1 MARVN
6 LDAMIPRA
14 DFAVEGEDRTLD
26 LFSNFPISNLDQ
38 GSPIRTL
45 LRKPDFQRETNHW
58 DPNQIATFICSF
70 VDNELI
76 PSLILWKSST
86 YIFVIDGGHRL
97 SALRAWMEDDYGD
110 GPISQK
116 FYGGEIS
123 DEQKKAAKKTRKLIE
138 QKVGRFAT
146 LKGIVNSEL
155 TGDTVQSKRAGKLFT
170 RALSLQWVQGTASVA
185 ETSFFKINSQG
196 TPLDETEEML
206 LINRKKPISISAR
219 AILRAGTGNK
229 YWSAFEQKKQAS
241 IEECAKQL
249 YNLLFEPE
257 VDQPLKTLDIP
268 LAGSVSPVD
277 ALALLIELL
286 LIADSP
292 ADGVRTI
299 AQYDDDTSG
308 DATTAALKSAL
319 NVVSRVTSNKPGSLG
334 LHPAVYFYNEKGK
347 HSRFLFLGTMLLF
360 NTKLRNND
368 SAFFAKFTECRSQ
381 VEKFLIGNK
390 SLIGIL
396 LQNMSKRSRVGKMRE
411 LLEYLVKT
419 YSSGAVVKIEDAI
432 LHLGAKG
439 RVLDVTTT
447 QGQVVFTDESKSA
460 IFVRQSIETAMKC
473 PICRGLLDPSKSV
486 SYDHIKRVRD
496 GGTGEVENGQLVH
509 PYCNTGVK
517 N

>member
-14 DFAVEGEDRTLD
+14 DFAIEGEDRTLD

-58 DPNQIATFICSF
+58 DAEQIATFICSF

-116 FYGGEIS
+116 FYGGEITE
-123 DEQKKAAKKTRKLIE
+123 DQKKAAKRTRKLIE
-138 QKVGRFAT
+138 QRVGRFAT
-146 LKGIVNSEL
+146 LKSIVNAEVS
-155 TGDTVQSKRAGKLFT
+155 GDSQQSKRAGKLFT

-229 YWSAFEQKKQAS
+229 YWSAFDEKKQS
-241 IEECAKQL
+241 TIEETAKQL

-286 LIADSP
+286 LIADSKDE
-292 ADGVRTI
+292 AVKGI
-299 AQYDDDTSG
+299 SQYDDDVSG
-308 DATTAALKSAL
+308 DTTIAALKSAL
-319 NVVSRVTSNKPGSLG
+319 NLVSRVTSNRAGSLG

-360 NTKLRNND
+360 TVKLRNND
-368 SAFFAKFTECRSQ
+368 SAFFAKFTQCRPQ
-381 VEKFLIGNK
+381 VEKFLIDNK

-396 LQNMSKRSRVGKMRE
+396 LQNMSKRSRVGKMKD
-411 LLEYLVKT
+411 LLDYLVKT
-419 YSSGAVVKIEDAI
+419 YASGAAVKIEDAI
-432 LHLGAKG
+432 SHLGAKG
-439 RVLDVTTT
+439 RIIDVTTT
-447 QGQVVFTDESKSA
+447 QGPIVFSEETKSA

-473 PICRGLLDPSKSV
+473 PLCGGLLDPSKSV
-486 SYDHIKRVRD
+486 SYDHIKRVRE
-496 GGTGEVENGQLVH
+496 GGLGHIENGQLVH
-509 PYCNTGVK
+509 PYCNTAVK